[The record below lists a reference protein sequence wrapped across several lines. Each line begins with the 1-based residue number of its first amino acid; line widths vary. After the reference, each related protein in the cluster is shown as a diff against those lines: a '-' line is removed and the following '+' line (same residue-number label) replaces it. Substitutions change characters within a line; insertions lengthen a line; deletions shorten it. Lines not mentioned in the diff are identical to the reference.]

1 MQVGQAE
8 SRFWLHS
15 VLWTVPAASAIQ
27 LTATDHG
34 EWMTAAGKR
43 WSLLMARDDDELYD
57 KKSQR
62 YAEDNI
68 IHSGK
73 SEA

>member
-1 MQVGQAE
+1 
-8 SRFWLHS
+8 
-15 VLWTVPAASAIQ
+15 